1 MIRKNKMWISKISI
15 LSIIM
20 LLVTDIYVSDET
32 KWIAVGNLHSWYSS
46 AGCEIE
52 LGRTGSIP
60 DQQDGL
66 RWPAQFK
73 YQDSQAAKALWIGVK
88 NYDDPKAG
96 KVYPYKVVHVGPRG
110 TDEETEVMP
119 VSMKLVGKFNHP
131 GVYVDGVGAGK
142 LDYLDFVDSLDE
154 NMSADR
160 VLINKVHTSIGIT
173 MTREIYG
180 YSQQNHDNYF
190 IYDYVL
196 ENTGI
201 INLDGDVIEKTL
213 EDLVFFLQYRYAP
226 VRESG
231 PEGIGWLPQSASWGH
246 STVNHSIYTHPVTG
260 NPFRASYSWLGKHS
274 QAGYDNIGG
283 ADIGGGASIGDGH
296 LGSAQIVGTV
306 VLHADTAPTD
316 RTDDILQPSTTDV
329 VDSDGP
335 ISFNNDQY
343 NTAQMANEYKAMTAG
358 RPAETHA
365 ELVGDGFADSY
376 AESAGGYSQGQGFG
390 PYTIAHGESIH
401 IVIAEGVG
409 GLNREMQYIIG
420 DQWINEKTPYVLPD
434 GSDEANRD
442 VFKNTWVFTG
452 IDSLVQAFDRA
463 SITYSDS
470 FNVPSAPRPPAEF
483 LVNSLGNRVEL
494 KWTSEPEEDSKFSGY
509 KIYRSIHTPD
519 TTFQLIQDLK
529 PAELTMEGKYYVFND
544 TSLSRG
550 FDYYY
555 YITAY
560 DDGSTND
567 VKPGVSLESGK
578 FYTMTVEPA
587 QLKRLP
593 GNSLAE
599 IRVVPN
605 PYNIRSR
612 DLQFGDSGAD
622 RIMFLDIP
630 GICTIKIYTER
641 GDLIETIEH
650 DDNSGDASWNS
661 ITQYRQVVVSGIY
674 LAVITTPEG
683 ERAIRKFIIIR

>member
-1 MIRKNKMWISKISI
+1 MIGKNKMWISKISMI
-15 LSIIM
+15 SIIM
-20 LLVTDIYVSDET
+20 LLVTNVYISDET
-32 KWIAVGNLHSWYSS
+32 KWIAVGNLHSWFSS
-46 AGCEIE
+46 AGAEIE
-52 LGRTGSIP
+52 LGRTGAIP

-66 RWPAQFK
+66 RWPAQFR
-73 YQDSQAAKALWIGVK
+73 YQDAQAAKALWIGVK

-110 TDEETEVMP
+110 FDEETEVMP

-131 GVYVDGVGAGK
+131 GVYVDGVNAGK
-142 LDYLDFVDSLDE
+142 LDYLDFVDSVDE

-173 MTREIYG
+173 MTRKIYAF
-180 YSQQNHDNYF
+180 SQQNHDNYY

-201 INLDGDVIEKTL
+201 INLEGDVIKKTL

-231 PEGIGWLPQSASWGH
+231 PNGFDWLPQNTSWGR
-246 STVNHSIYTHPVTG
+246 STMNHSIYTHPVSG
-260 NPFRASYSWLGKHS
+260 EPFRMQYSWLGLHS

-283 ADIGGGASIGDGH
+283 ADIGGGSSVGDGH
-296 LGSAQIVGTV
+296 LGSAQIVGFVT
-306 VLHADTAPTD
+306 LHADTSPSD
-316 RTDDILQPSTTDV
+316 KTDDIAQPTATEV

-335 ISFNNDQY
+335 ITFGNDQY

-358 RPAETHA
+358 RPAQSHA
-365 ELVGDGFADSY
+365 ELVGDTFADQY
-376 AESAGGYSQGQGFG
+376 GTTAGGYSQGQGFG
-390 PYTIAHGESIH
+390 PYTLAHGESLH
-401 IVIAEGVG
+401 FVIAEGVG
-409 GLNREMQYIIG
+409 GLNREMQYKIG
-420 DQWINEKTPYVLPD
+420 GQWITETTPYVLPD
-434 GSDEANRD
+434 GIETTSRNE
-442 VFKNTWVFTG
+442 FKNTWVFTG
-452 IDSLVQAFDRA
+452 IDSLVQTFDRA
-463 SITYSDS
+463 MVTYKDS
-470 FNVPSAPRPPAEF
+470 FYVAAPPPPPAEF
-483 LVNSLGNRVEL
+483 ILNSLGNRVEL
-494 KWTSEPEEDSKFSGY
+494 QWTSESEDDSKFVGY

-519 TTFQLIQDLK
+519 TTFEMHIDLK
-529 PAELTMEGKYYVFND
+529 PSDLTMEGKYYVYND

-567 VKPGVSLESGK
+567 IKPGVPLESSK

-587 QLKRLP
+587 RLKRLP
-593 GNSLAE
+593 GNSLAD

-612 DLQFGDSGAD
+612 DLQYGSSGAD

-650 DDNSGDASWNS
+650 DDNSGDAAWNS
-661 ITQYRQVVVSGIY
+661 VTQYRQVVVSGVYI
-674 LAVITTPEG
+674 AVITTPEG
-683 ERAIRKFIIIR
+683 ERAIRKFVIIR